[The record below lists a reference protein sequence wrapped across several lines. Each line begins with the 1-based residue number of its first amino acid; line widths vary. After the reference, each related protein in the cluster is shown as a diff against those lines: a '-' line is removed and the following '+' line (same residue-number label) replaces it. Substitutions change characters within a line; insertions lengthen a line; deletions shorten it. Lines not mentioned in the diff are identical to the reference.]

1 MYLVAYKINDRSD
14 RVECEDFPDE
24 AFDNKPVEEIT
35 YGEIQ
40 KALYEWF
47 NWTYAEEEDFE
58 IINICKIKST

>member
-1 MYLVAYKINDRSD
+1 MYLVAYKINDLSD
-14 RVECEDFPDE
+14 RVECEDFQDE
-24 AFDNKPVEEIT
+24 TFDNKPVEEIT

-47 NWTYAEEEDFE
+47 NWTYPEEDIE

>member
-1 MYLVAYKINDRSD
+1 MYLVAYKINDLSD
-14 RVECEDFPDE
+14 RVECEDFQDE
-24 AFDNKPVEEIT
+24 TFDNKPVEEIT

-47 NWTYAEEEDFE
+47 NWTYPEEDFE